1 MEDCLFC
8 KIIAG
13 DIPSSKV
20 YEDDLCYAFNDID
33 PQAPTHFLVIPKT
46 HIASVAGIF
55 S

>member
-33 PQAPTHFLVIPKT
+33 RRLPR
-46 HIASVAGIF
+46 IF